1 MAVEGKLWE
10 SLTIEDQ
17 SELLLALVESDNPVN
32 LISQTEMKK
41 KHQKWL

>member
-10 SLTIEDQ
+10 SLTVEDQ
-17 SELLLALVESDNPVN
+17 SELILALVESDNPEN
-32 LISQTEMKK
+32 LISLTEMKK

>member
-1 MAVEGKLWE
+1 LDVEGNLLE

-17 SELLLALVESDNPVN
+17 SELILALVESDNPDN
-32 LISQTEMKK
+32 LISHAEMKK